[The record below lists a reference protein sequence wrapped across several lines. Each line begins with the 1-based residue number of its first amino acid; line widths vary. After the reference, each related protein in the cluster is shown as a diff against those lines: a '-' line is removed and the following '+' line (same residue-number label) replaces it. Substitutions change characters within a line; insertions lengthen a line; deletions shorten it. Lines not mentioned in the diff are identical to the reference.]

1 MKFRFSKG
9 NLKWMDF
16 MIFPSNQKYYDSTK
30 RIFLCPNPGR
40 RHLFWFSFL
49 SWGKTTTSGSL
60 YYGKAD
66 REWNLNVSSLVS
78 RSEALNVR
86 VGRVNTGRK
95 DKPTAKAGVFPR
107 KLLSC
112 LLMNTQKITSPDT
125 KSCISDMK
133 AKEQNYLLYE
143 VIYFMMINTPNV

>member
-1 MKFRFSKG
+1 MKLRFSKG
-9 NLKWMDF
+9 NLKGIDF
-16 MIFPSNQKYYDSTK
+16 STI
-30 RIFLCPNPGR
+30 RIFLHPNPGR

-49 SWGKTTTSGSL
+49 SWRKMATSGSL

-66 REWNLNVSSLVS
+66 WEWNFNLSSLVS
-78 RSEALNVR
+78 RSEAFNVR

-107 KLLSC
+107 KLLSS
-112 LLMNTQKITSPDT
+112 LFMNTQKIASPDT

-143 VIYFMMINTPNV
+143 VIYFMMINMPNV